1 MKASKQQKAESARFR
16 EFFIDQ
22 IKDIYWAEKH
32 LSAALKKMQKA
43 ATSPRLA
50 EAFANHIV
58 ESEGQLRRLDKVFEL
73 LGKKPQAKKCDAME
87 GLISEAESVIEDTQ
101 SDTFTRDAGL
111 ILAAQKA
118 EHYEIASYGTL
129 RYYAELMGETQIS
142 RELAATLKEEKD
154 TDSLLT
160 CLTEEG
166 VRETVAAE

>member
-1 MKASKQQKAESARFR
+1 
-16 EFFIDQ
+16 
-22 IKDIYWAEKH
+22 
-32 LSAALKKMQKA
+32 
-43 ATSPRLA
+43 
-50 EAFANHIV
+50 
-58 ESEGQLRRLDKVFEL
+58 
-73 LGKKPQAKKCDAME
+73 ME